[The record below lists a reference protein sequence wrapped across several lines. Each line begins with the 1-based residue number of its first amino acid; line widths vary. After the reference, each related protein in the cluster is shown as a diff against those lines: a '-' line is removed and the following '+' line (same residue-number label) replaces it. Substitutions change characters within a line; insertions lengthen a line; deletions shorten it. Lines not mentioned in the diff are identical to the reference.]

1 MFDKIKS
8 DTAST
13 MDKSIESFQS
23 VLSKIRAGRPNPS
36 ILDQI
41 MVNYF
46 DSNTPINQLAN
57 ITVSDASTISLSVWD
72 KNAVNNIEKALT
84 ESNLGVNP
92 VVNGTSIH
100 IKFPPLTQERRLD
113 LNKIVKKEG
122 ENIKV
127 TLRNIRRNANTTISN
142 LEKDKKISKDFERD
156 YIIEI
161 QELTDK
167 YIKTSETIVS
177 KKLKK
182 LAKFNF
188 ESYSFYNGRQWSL
201 G

>member
-8 DTAST
+8 DTKST
-13 MDKSIESFQS
+13 MDKSIDSFQTA
-23 VLSKIRAGRPNPS
+23 LSKIRAGRPNPS

-41 MVNYF
+41 VVDYF
-46 DSNTPINQLAN
+46 GSISPIKQLAN

-72 KNAVNNIEKALT
+72 KNAVNSIEKALS

-92 VVNGTSIH
+92 AVNGTNIN

-113 LNKIVKKEG
+113 LNKIVKTEG

-127 TLRNIRRNANTTISN
+127 TLRKIRRNANTAISN

-156 YIIEI
+156 YTIEI

-177 KKLKK
+177 KKI
-182 LAKFNF
+182 
-188 ESYSFYNGRQWSL
+188 EEISEV
-201 G
+201 